1 LAGDPSNETCLLFA
15 ALSTIYV
22 LFYNFASDLNG
33 PFQGV
38 YQIRRSCAASH
49 LLQLKWL
56 IANHPLLRGEVDF
69 EVAEEDATTV
79 EIECPG
85 LGSLSFDKD
94 ELFVDSS
101 GSAEVD
107 ERINELPPPPPP
119 PPPPST

>member
-1 LAGDPSNETCLLFA
+1 
-15 ALSTIYV
+15 
-22 LFYNFASDLNG
+22 
-33 PFQGV
+33 
-38 YQIRRSCAASH
+38 

-119 PPPPST
+119 PPST